1 MNCIVN
7 IKQRPKLGLDDYS
20 SVVAPTLSAAL
31 QFLFP
36 SKLLMH
42 SSWPS
47 NIIQKNYLHAPLFI
61 FWSISI
67 KMSIV
72 CKNVTAYSCWF
83 IQAANSDVSA
93 LLMYVKAEP
102 VQYCFISKQ
111 NIAGF
116 KNPSII
122 KNKIICRMHSVR
134 L

>member
-20 SVVAPTLSAAL
+20 SVVPPTLSAAL

-36 SKLLMH
+36 SKPLMH

-47 NIIQKNYLHAPLFI
+47 NIIQKNDLHAPLFI

-72 CKNVTAYSCWF
+72 CKNVTAYSCCV
-83 IQAANSDVSA
+83 IQAANSDVSVF
-93 LLMYVKAEP
+93 LCVKAEP
-102 VQYCFISKQ
+102 VQYCFISKH

-122 KNKIICRMHSVR
+122 NNKIICRMHSVR